1 MLWNFNWI
9 HHRDYSGSILGRFTT
24 TLERL
29 QMIHQIIKLD
39 QFELCSLRD
48 VIRDWLSQYKD
59 DRPKAT
65 IQRVQQTLD
74 TLENPSHQ
82 SIKEVYES
90 VRVDYEKIGE
100 VYEGD
105 C

>member
-1 MLWNFNWI
+1 
-9 HHRDYSGSILGRFTT
+9 
-24 TLERL
+24 
-29 QMIHQIIKLD
+29 
-39 QFELCSLRD
+39 LRD